1 MEAIIFKKEVNKGRL
16 TNIYDSIWKG
26 TIYIR
31 PLESPLD
38 CKEIKPVNTKG
49 NQPWI
54 FIRKTDAEAEAP
66 IIWPLD
72 AKGWLIG
79 KDTDAGKVW
88 RQKKNGVAED
98 EMVRKHHQF
107 NGHEFEQTLGDG
119 EGQES
124 LVCGSPLGHKETWL
138 SD

>member
-54 FIRKTDAEAEAP
+54 FIGRLDAEGETAILFKELLYMLP
-66 IIWPLD
+66 TKGSFHIQGHTQ
-72 AKGWLIG
+72 AKREKMEKISHRNGNQRRSTVAIL
-79 KDTDAGKVW
+79 
-88 RQKKNGVAED
+88 RQN
-98 EMVRKHHQF
+98 R
-107 NGHEFEQTLGDG
+107 L
-119 EGQES
+119 
-124 LVCGSPLGHKETWL
+124 
-138 SD
+138 